1 MSVACHRAC
10 RARDHRGDLPR
21 AVLQVPK
28 IEFIDRAELEDLKPV
43 QKTPIQKM
51 QESLDKVGSLNDF

>member
-1 MSVACHRAC
+1 
-10 RARDHRGDLPR
+10 
-21 AVLQVPK
+21 VLQVPK